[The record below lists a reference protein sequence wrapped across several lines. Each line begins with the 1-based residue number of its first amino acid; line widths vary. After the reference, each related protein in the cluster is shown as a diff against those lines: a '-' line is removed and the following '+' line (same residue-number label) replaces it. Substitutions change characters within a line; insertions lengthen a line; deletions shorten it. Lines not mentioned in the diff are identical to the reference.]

1 MKMLKFNAIWC
12 PSCLIMYAIYQQIA
26 EEYNL
31 EMIEYDYDED
41 TDMVEKWQIGKII
54 PVVIFVDQ
62 NENEIGRLVGEQSK
76 KEIIEY
82 IQTLGE

>member
-1 MKMLKFNAIWC
+1 
-12 PSCLIMYAIYQQIA
+12 
-26 EEYNL
+26 
-31 EMIEYDYDED
+31 
-41 TDMVEKWQIGKII
+41 MVEKWQIGKII

-62 NENEIGRLVGEQSK
+62 NENEIGRLVGEHSK